1 MNKDIEETRRVK
13 NKMADVQEAVTA
25 LQDLFAETS
34 VETAL
39 GAMVSYL
46 GQLMYATGTPI
57 TMVVKSLSMSF
68 EFYDSLK
75 DRTPKETKL

>member
-34 VETAL
+34 METAM

>member
-34 VETAL
+34 METAM

-57 TMVVKSLSMSF
+57 TMVVKSLSMAF

>member
-34 VETAL
+34 METAM

-57 TMVVKSLSMSF
+57 TMVVKSLSMAF

-75 DRTPKETKL
+75 DENDS

>member
-34 VETAL
+34 METAM

-57 TMVVKSLSMSF
+57 TMVVKSLSMAF
-68 EFYDSLK
+68 DFYKSTE
-75 DRTPKETKL
+75 DRTPKETK

>member
-34 VETAL
+34 METAM

-46 GQLMYATGTPI
+46 GQLIYGTGMPLAR
-57 TMVVKSLSMSF
+57 VVDTLNYTLDFYKST
-68 EFYDSLK
+68 E

>member
-34 VETAL
+34 METAM

-75 DRTPKETKL
+75 DENDS

>member
-34 VETAL
+34 VETAM